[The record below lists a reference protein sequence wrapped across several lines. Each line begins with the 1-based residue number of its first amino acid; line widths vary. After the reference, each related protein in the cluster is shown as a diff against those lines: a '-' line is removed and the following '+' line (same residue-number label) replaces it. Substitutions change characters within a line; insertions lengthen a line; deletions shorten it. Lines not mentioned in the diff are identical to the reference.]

1 MKAIVTNL
9 ILGSVA
15 YVLSH
20 ATPAEADVYSQPE
33 ATIKTP
39 ANLSAKALE
48 NPRIFLL
55 PPTFTFEA
63 ELFDYSI
70 SLENKEYIKNLL
82 QQENSAANQNIFN
95 LNSKSPT
102 NSLKK
107 NPYIDES
114 DREDVIFGKHNTFWH
129 SKEPDKYWGLTTVKT
144 WGDDR
149 RYKHLRSTQV
159 SRPHKS
165 EDSSLQKLDYI
176 YTGPVLAPDTAALT
190 VSGGSKENLVQTQ
203 NALLGDKT
211 NFQGGVAFHQS
222 LAEEVTVG
230 LGFVYEDFLL
240 GFSQL
245 TYQPENFPVRTT
257 VSLLQGKEGF
267 KVSSHLKL
275 QPSEQIVLNL
285 YSEERNQKFDFN
297 WSLLSGLTL
306 TADGS
311 SKTES
316 LRAGARITY
325 KSELFSF
332 LAKAQLDN
340 NNELQWEVKS
350 NLGDLKL
357 NYKTN
362 TVKTNTEI
370 KYDFDT
376 FANSGFQCSL
386 FFNNQTHQRNQK
398 EDSLAVWGWNLHS
411 TDEIAN
417 NRYHWEINLG
427 YGLGSEGAGAIA
439 SMGVALE
446 SSLSL
451 KLSYEE
457 VSLSSDTTQIKLQLS
472 SN

>member
-9 ILGSVA
+9 VLGSVA

-20 ATPAEADVYSQPE
+20 ATPARADVSSQPE

-39 ANLSAKALE
+39 TNLSAKALE
-48 NPRIFLL
+48 DSEIFLL

-63 ELFDYSI
+63 EQFDYSI

-82 QQENSAANQNIFN
+82 QQENLAANQSIFN
-95 LNSKSPT
+95 LSSKSPT

-107 NPYIDES
+107 NPYMGEG

-144 WGDDR
+144 WGGER
-149 RYKHLRSTQV
+149 L
-159 SRPHKS
+159 
-165 EDSSLQKLDYI
+165 ENSSLQKLDYI

-203 NALLGDKT
+203 NALLGDKA
-211 NFQGGVAFHQS
+211 NFQGGVAFHHS
-222 LAEEVTVG
+222 LLEEVTVG

-257 VSLLQGKEGF
+257 VSLLQGKEGL

-362 TVKTNTEI
+362 IVKTNTEI
-370 KYDFDT
+370 KYDFDA
-376 FANSGFQCSL
+376 FDNSGFQCSL

-411 TDEIAN
+411 TKVTAK

-439 SMGVALE
+439 SMGVALD

>member
-15 YVLSH
+15 YVFSNV
-20 ATPAEADVYSQPE
+20 TPVCADVSPQPE
-33 ATIKTP
+33 ATAKTP

-48 NPRIFLL
+48 NPGIFVL
-55 PPTFTFEA
+55 PSTFTFEA
-63 ELFDYSI
+63 EQFDYSI

-82 QQENSAANQNIFN
+82 QQENSAPNQSIFN
-95 LNSKSPT
+95 LNNRSQT
-102 NSLKK
+102 NSFKK
-107 NPYIDES
+107 NPYIEAS
-114 DREDVIFGKHNTFWH
+114 DRENLIFGKHNTFWH
-129 SKEPDKYWGLTTVKT
+129 SQEQEKYWGLTTVKT
-144 WGDDR
+144 WGDR
-149 RYKHLRSTQV
+149 
-159 SRPHKS
+159 KS
-165 EDSSLQKLDYI
+165 EDLSLQQLDYI
-176 YTGPVLAPDTAALT
+176 NTAPVLAPDTAALT
-190 VSGGSKENLVQTQ
+190 VSGGSKENLLQIQ
-203 NALLGDKT
+203 NTLLGEKA

-245 TYQPENFPVRTT
+245 TYQPENFPMRTT

-275 QPSEQIVLNL
+275 QPSKEIVLNL
-285 YSEERNQKFDFN
+285 YSEDRDQKFDFN

-311 SKTES
+311 SKAES
-316 LRAGARITY
+316 LRAGARIAY

-340 NNELQWEVKS
+340 NNQLQWEVKS
-350 NLGDLKL
+350 NLGDFKLK
-357 NYKTN
+357 YKTN
-362 TVKTNTEI
+362 AFKTNTEI

-376 FANSGFQCSL
+376 VKNSGFQCSL
-386 FFNNQTHQRNQK
+386 FFNNQIHQRNQK
-398 EDSLAVWGWNLHS
+398 DDSLAVWGWHLHS
-411 TDEIAN
+411 TDVTAK

-439 SMGVALE
+439 NMGVAID